1 MTIEEE
7 FFKTFKISCKT
18 KYYCP
23 KCKNILEDWWYGN
36 SEPEYRCPCC
46 DYETDIYC
54 EDFITL
60 HKEEVYPPITDR
72 MLLEL
77 IWYLSGQ
84 NNTTFQDLKNKILK
98 ECIEMSDCKELK
110 QQVKSLFEK
119 GAKDEQ

>member
-7 FFKTFKISCKT
+7 FFKAFNIAKT
-18 KYYCP
+18 SFDFTCNKKQCD
-23 KCKNILEDWWYGN
+23 KKRLSGRFACLE
-36 SEPEYRCPCC
+36 C
-46 DYETDIYC
+46 DNEAK
-54 EDFITL
+54 
-60 HKEEVYPPITDR
+60 KEVKVYPQITDR